1 MSKLMKQIMT
11 VALASLLLCTSSV
24 FADEIPTGNT
34 ETSDEATVV
43 LYSEGTSSYSVQ
55 LPKSVD
61 VTNETSTFTI
71 KAKGNIA
78 GDEKIMVT
86 VPTEATLIETDDQG
100 VDLTTGAH
108 DDIELT
114 IAYDKSSSGYAFSDI
129 NVDDYNG
136 TNATGT
142 VTITHTGVKIPAG
155 HWRNN
160 LSISIS
166 LVGAADSSGGI
177 GGVVD
182 PGWEGSHGGIL
193 D

>member
-1 MSKLMKQIMT
+1 MGKLLKRFCT
-11 VALASLLLCTSSV
+11 VALASTLLCTGSV
-24 FADEIPTGNT
+24 LAEEIPTGNT
-34 ETSDEATVV
+34 ETTDEATVV
-43 LYSEGTSSYSVQ
+43 LYSEGTSTYSVQ

-71 KAKGNIA
+71 KAKGDIA
-78 GDEKIMVT
+78 GDEKIMVA

-108 DDIELT
+108 DDIDLT
-114 IAYDKSSSGYAFSDI
+114 IAYDKSSSGYAFDDI
-129 NVDDYNG
+129 NVNDYDG
-136 TNATGT
+136 ANATGT

-166 LVGAADSSGGI
+166 LVGTADSSGGI

-182 PGWEGSHGGIL
+182 PDWEGSHGGIL